1 MNEQELRI
9 KIYEYLGLELGSLP
23 SESGNDW
30 QRAEKEVLEDYKQ
43 KELEKVKNIKITD
56 YLTIDKQTDEFK
68 TVLKTTFV
76 GMQNLKHLI
85 AERNDLEN
93 NEIKQLI
100 LTGDK
105 DVLIRLSKSQKLT
118 PEQIDL
124 IIPKSVY
131 LVKKNLITNQNL
143 TDEQKSQ
150 LLALMNDSSLDYS
163 ELLKLINFTTI

>member
-1 MNEQELRI
+1 MNEQELRV
-9 KIYEYLGLELGSLP
+9 KIYEYLGLEIGSLP

-43 KELEKVKNIKITD
+43 KELEKVKNIKTTD
-56 YLTIDKQTDEFK
+56 YLTIDKQSDEFK
-68 TVLKTTFV
+68 TVLKSTFV

-85 AERNDLEN
+85 SERNDLEN
-93 NEIKQLI
+93 DEIKQLI

-105 DVLIRLSKSQKLT
+105 DVLIRLTKNQKLA

-124 IIPKSVY
+124 IIPRSVY
-131 LVKKNLITNQNL
+131 LVKKHLITNQNL

-150 LLALMNDSSLDYS
+150 LLALMNDSSLDYGD
-163 ELLKLINFTTI
+163 LIKLVS

>member
-30 QRAEKEVLEDYKQ
+30 QRAEKEVLDDYKQ
-43 KELEKVKNIKITD
+43 KELEKLKNIKTTD
-56 YLTIDKQTDEFK
+56 YLTIDKQSDQFK
-68 TVLKTTFV
+68 AVLKSTFAST
-76 GMQNLKHLI
+76 QNLKHLI

-93 NEIKQLI
+93 DEIKQLI

-118 PEQIDL
+118 SEQVDL

-131 LVKKNLITNQNL
+131 LVKKHLITKQDLNDN
-143 TDEQKSQ
+143 QKSQ
-150 LLALMNDSSLDYS
+150 LLALMKDSSLDYS
-163 ELLKLINFTTI
+163 DLIKLVS